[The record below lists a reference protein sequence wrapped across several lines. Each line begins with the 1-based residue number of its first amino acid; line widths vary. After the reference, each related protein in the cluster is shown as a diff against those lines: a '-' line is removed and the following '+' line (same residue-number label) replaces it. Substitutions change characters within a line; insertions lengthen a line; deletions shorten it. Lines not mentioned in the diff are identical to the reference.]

1 MSADGILTGYS
12 GSVRVRAMGMPIVF
26 DLDGTLVDSAPDIRA
41 ALNGVLVSEGLA
53 PLDLPTVTG
62 FIGNGVPVLIAR
74 AIAHVGADPDHQP
87 AWEARFLA
95 GYDRHDL
102 TRPFEA
108 VDGALRALA
117 AAGHPLG
124 ICTNKPEGPARGV
137 LAAFGW
143 SDLFATVIGGD
154 TLARRKPD
162 PSPLLSAVAALGGGP
177 ALFVGDSEVDAAT
190 ALAAG
195 VPFGLFTRGYRKTPP
210 EQIAALVRFDDF
222 AALPALVEGFG

>member
-1 MSADGILTGYS
+1 M
-12 GSVRVRAMGMPIVF
+12 AMPLVF

-41 ALNGVLVSEGLA
+41 ALNHVLTHEGVA
-53 PLDLPTVTG
+53 PLDLSIVTG
-62 FIGNGVPVLIAR
+62 FIGNGVPALIAR
-74 AIAHVGADPDHQP
+74 AIAHVGADPACQA
-87 AWEARFLA
+87 AWEARFMA

-108 VDGALRALA
+108 VDDALRALA

-143 SDLFATVIGGD
+143 SDLFAAVIGGD
-154 TLARRKPD
+154 TLPHRKPD
-162 PSPLLSAVAALGGGP
+162 PSPLLGAIAALGGGP

-190 ALAAG
+190 ALAAR
-195 VPFGLFTRGYRKTPP
+195 VPFCLFTRGYRKTPP
-210 EQIAALVRFDDF
+210 DEIVAEARFDDF
-222 AALPALVEGFG
+222 AGLPALVAGLG

>member
-1 MSADGILTGYS
+1 MSMS
-12 GSVRVRAMGMPIVF
+12 IVF

-41 ALNGVLVSEGLA
+41 ALNHVLSHEGVA
-53 PLDLPTVTG
+53 PLDLQTVTG

-74 AIAHVGADPDHQP
+74 AIAHVGANPACQK
-87 AWEARFLA
+87 AWEARFMA

-102 TRPFEA
+102 TRPFDA
-108 VDGALRALA
+108 VDDALRALA
-117 AAGHPLG
+117 AAGHSLG

-154 TLARRKPD
+154 TLAVRKPD
-162 PSPLLSAVAALGGGP
+162 PSPLLAAVSALGGGP

-190 ALAAG
+190 ALEAR
-195 VPFGLFTRGYRKTPP
+195 VPFCLFTRGYRKTPSD
-210 EQIAALVRFDDF
+210 EIVAEARFDDF
-222 AALPALVEGFG
+222 AGLTALVASLG